1 MKTVVSVFGVIP
13 FRIGG
18 PESFARE
25 LSKQLGER
33 GWKSVLCFS
42 SKPPEDVLNYLKLP
56 NVCLEVVRDLETPNL
71 VRWAAV
77 KDLVGILRKYRPD
90 ILHLHFTGFIG
101 VFPWLAR
108 LFAVPQ
114 IFFTDQSSRS
124 AFHAPRRASF
134 WKRKL
139 ARLVNW
145 PITRVIC
152 ASNYGYECFVT
163 LDLLPAERF
172 LMIYNAVDFSRVPPN
187 SQPARSFRRKYSI
200 PDGRA
205 IVVQVS
211 WMIPEKGIVDLL
223 DAASVVLSRHQEA
236 HFVLVGEGLYREQ
249 YTKYAAEKSLKDHVT
264 FTGLIEDPFAEGVY
278 AAADVVCQVSRW
290 EELFGFV
297 IAEAMA
303 SSKPVVATRVGGIPE
318 LVEDGETGFLVP
330 RGDVSQIADKI
341 SLLLADSSLRE
352 RMGSAARRAAEAKFD
367 VKSNVAQLIRLYG
380 I

>member
-1 MKTVVSVFGVIP
+1 MKTVVSVFGVTP

-56 NVCLEVVRDLETPNL
+56 NVCLEVVRDLETPDPI
-71 VRWAAV
+71 RWAAV
-77 KDLVGILRKYRPD
+77 KDLVGILRKYHPD

-101 VFPWLAR
+101 PFPWLAR
-108 LFAVPQ
+108 IFAVSQ
-114 IFFTDQSSRS
+114 VFFTDQSSRS
-124 AFHAPRRASF
+124 AFHAPRRAPF
-134 WKRKL
+134 WKRGL

-152 ASNYGYECFVT
+152 ASNYGYKCFTT
-163 LDLLPAERF
+163 LDLLSVERF
-172 LMIYNAVDFSRVPPN
+172 SMIYNGVDLSRVPLH
-187 SQPARSFRRKYSI
+187 SQPAWNFRRKYSI
-200 PDGRA
+200 SEKRA
-205 IVVQVS
+205 IVLQVS
-211 WMIPEKGIVDLL
+211 WMIPQKGIEDLL
-223 DAASVVLSRHQEA
+223 DAASMVLSRHQEA

-249 YTKYAAEKSLKDHVT
+249 YTKYAAEKGLKDHVT

-318 LVEDGETGFLVP
+318 LIEDGETGFLVP
-330 RGDVSQIADKI
+330 RGDASQIADKI
-341 SLLLADSSLRE
+341 SMLLANRSLRE
-352 RMGSAARRAAEAKFD
+352 RMGSAARRVAEAKFD
-367 VKSNVAQLIRLYG
+367 VRSNVAHLVRLYG

>member
-1 MKTVVSVFGVIP
+1 MKTVVSVFGVTP
-13 FRIGG
+13 FRVGG

-56 NVCLEVVRDLETPNL
+56 NVCLEVVRDLETPDPI
-71 VRWAAV
+71 RWAAV
-77 KDLVGILRKYRPD
+77 KDLVSILRKYHPD

-101 VFPWLAR
+101 PFPWLAR
-108 LFAVPQ
+108 LFAVSQ
-114 IFFTDQSSRS
+114 VFFTDHSSRS
-124 AFHAPRRASF
+124 AFHAPRRAPF
-134 WKRKL
+134 WKRGL

-152 ASNYGYECFVT
+152 ASNYGYKCFT
-163 LDLLPAERF
+163 AMDLLPAER
-172 LMIYNAVDFSRVPPN
+172 LSMIYNGVDLSRVPPD
-187 SQPARSFRRKYSI
+187 SQPAWNFRRKYSI
-200 PDGRA
+200 PEKRA
-205 IVVQVS
+205 IVLQVS
-211 WMIPEKGIVDLL
+211 WMIPQKGIEDLL
-223 DAASVVLSRHQEA
+223 DAASVVLSRNQEA

-249 YTKYAAEKSLKDHVT
+249 YTKYAAEKGLKDHVT

-278 AAADVVCQVSRW
+278 AAADFVCQVSRW

-318 LVEDGETGFLVP
+318 LIEDGENGFLVP

-341 SLLLADSSLRE
+341 SMLLANRSLRA
-352 RMGSAARRAAEAKFD
+352 RMGSAARRVAEAKFD
-367 VKSNVAQLIRLYG
+367 VRSNVAQLMQLYS